1 MKNNL
6 KDLARRI
13 LYLVL
18 CVSHSQGKKNN
29 IVLFSTRRG
38 GSTLFSQ
45 LITNSNKKMRYYDH
59 LFSWYQTDFSSRK
72 YFSVSKN
79 NQEIFPNFNNK
90 NYFELVNSGVHIAR
104 TICNPFSNDFV
115 RKSNRILYK
124 VTEAKGLFDW
134 FFEKNDI
141 YIIYQIRHP
150 IATALS
156 IMRLGWDLTISSYL
170 NNEKFVKEYL
180 GDDKYNYCIEI
191 INSDN
196 LLSKYV
202 LNWVLENL
210 IPLKSK
216 NLNSVYIISYE
227 EMLINPNK
235 YFSVLKSY
243 LDLDDYDGISSFLN
257 TPSRS
262 SSFSNQDTIND
273 MKSSNIN
280 SLITKWKKNISD
292 KEERKLMKILEK
304 FELDIYRFGEFSI
317 NKNYLSN
324 YDL

>member
-1 MKNNL
+1 
-6 KDLARRI
+6 
-13 LYLVL
+13 
-18 CVSHSQGKKNN
+18 
-29 IVLFSTRRG
+29 
-38 GSTLFSQ
+38 
-45 LITNSNKKMRYYDH
+45 MRYYDH
-59 LFSWYQTDFSSRK
+59 LLVGIKQIFLVESILVLVKIIKRY
-72 YFSVSKN
+72 
-79 NQEIFPNFNNK
+79 FPNFNNK

-170 NNEKFVKEYL
+170 NNEKFVNEYL

-235 YFSVLKSY
+235 YFNVLKSY
-243 LDLDDYDGISSFLN
+243 LDLDDYDGISSF
-257 TPSRS
+257 
-262 SSFSNQDTIND
+262 
-273 MKSSNIN
+273 
-280 SLITKWKKNISD
+280 
-292 KEERKLMKILEK
+292 
-304 FELDIYRFGEFSI
+304 
-317 NKNYLSN
+317 
-324 YDL
+324 